1 MSFNFDE
8 AINEIQEAINRDA
21 QNTFSEEVLKRFHD
35 PKYMG
40 NMKNPEGYAKI
51 KGPCGDSME
60 IFLRIH
66 DKKIVSAQFMTD
78 GCGTTVAAGS
88 MACELAIG
96 KKITDL
102 KEISQDEIL
111 KNLGGLP
118 EENVHCALLASDTLM
133 DAANNYSASKERE
146 NDSIINTNIK
156 DGRI

>member
-40 NMKNPEGYAKI
+40 HMKNPEGYAKI

-66 DKKIVSAQFMTD
+66 DKKIASAQFMTD

-102 KEISQDEIL
+102 KEISQEEIL

>member
-66 DKKIVSAQFMTD
+66 DKKIASAQFMTD

-102 KEISQDEIL
+102 KEISQEEIL

-133 DAANNYSASKERE
+133 DAANNYSASRERE
-146 NDSIINTNIK
+146 NDSII
-156 DGRI
+156 